1 MARFIDFSK
10 AFDFISR
17 SRLEDILYKDAL
29 STKIVAAVM
38 SMYSCTTARVV
49 TADRCSADFEVEA
62 GVLQGDTLPPSLFV
76 IVGDYVLRGAIPDDS
91 IGFIIQ
97 KRRSRRHLAKYVTDL
112 DFADDIVLLSGITH
126 RPYSQQLRTMQ
137 QLFVCT

>member
-1 MARFIDFSK
+1 MG
-10 AFDFISR
+10 
-17 SRLEDILYKDAL
+17 
-29 STKIVAAVM
+29 
-38 SMYSCTTARVV
+38 

-97 KRRSRRHLAKYVTDL
+97 KRRS
-112 DFADDIVLLSGITH
+112 
-126 RPYSQQLRTMQ
+126 
-137 QLFVCT
+137 